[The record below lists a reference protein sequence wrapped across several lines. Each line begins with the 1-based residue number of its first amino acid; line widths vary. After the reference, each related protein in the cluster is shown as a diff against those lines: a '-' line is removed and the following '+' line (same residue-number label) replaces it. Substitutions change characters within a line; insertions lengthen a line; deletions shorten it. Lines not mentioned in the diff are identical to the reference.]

1 MLAINS
7 NVLVSPHSWYHVCL
21 GLDTDSGLLQMVMN
35 GHVLVNEEKEFFRDT
50 NLKWTIQPVLCLTHD
65 WMEQSP
71 SCHLIVHI
79 VRVDHQHHQHHLHHQ
94 QNHLQL
100 LVQVK
105 CHSMKRGK

>member
-50 NLKWTIQPVLCLTHD
+50 NSIRPKSLGGKLK
-65 WMEQSP
+65 
-71 SCHLIVHI
+71 
-79 VRVDHQHHQHHLHHQ
+79 
-94 QNHLQL
+94 
-100 LVQVK
+100 
-105 CHSMKRGK
+105 GKSEM